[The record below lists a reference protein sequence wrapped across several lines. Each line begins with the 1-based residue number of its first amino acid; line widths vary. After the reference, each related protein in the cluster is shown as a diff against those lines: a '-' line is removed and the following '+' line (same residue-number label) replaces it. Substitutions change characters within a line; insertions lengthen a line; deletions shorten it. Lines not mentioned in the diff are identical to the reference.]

1 MKDLTAAQHAVVE
14 HLRLTAAGQ
23 TDEWVKLFAPDGVLE
38 FPYAPDG
45 VPRRVQGHEALV
57 AHMRTFPQTFD
68 VEFVDLVF
76 HDTIDARVAV
86 AEFRSTGTAIPTGKP
101 YRQECVSVVHT
112 DDDGLITHYLDY
124 WNPLIAVEALTPAEG

>member
-1 MKDLTAAQHAVVE
+1 MKDLTAAQHAVAE

-86 AEFRSTGTAIPTGKP
+86 AEFRSTGTAIPTGKQ